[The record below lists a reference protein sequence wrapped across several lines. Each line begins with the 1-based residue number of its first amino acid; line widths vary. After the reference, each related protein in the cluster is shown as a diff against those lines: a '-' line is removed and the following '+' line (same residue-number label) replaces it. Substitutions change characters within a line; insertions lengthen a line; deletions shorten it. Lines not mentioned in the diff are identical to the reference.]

1 MFDLTVK
8 NKTIQ
13 YKMKIILFG
22 VTGML
27 GRYLFEILR
36 KKYEVICILRD
47 DFDIENEKWSN
58 LEDILTKK
66 LQKNDVVV
74 NCAGIIPQKYNHDNF
89 KAYIRINTLFP
100 HKLNEISKKIG
111 YKFIHITTDCVFN
124 GLKGNY
130 EVNDNHTAKDIYG
143 ISKSLGEPEE
153 ATIIRTSI
161 IGEELYNKKS
171 LLEWV
176 INNKN
181 KNIFG
186 FKNKYWNGVTCLT
199 LAKIINN
206 IIENET
212 YWKGIKH
219 INSSE
224 ILSKYELCNYI
235 NEIYSLNIEVTPM
248 EKEYKNLSLL
258 GDGTFKID
266 SIYNQIVEQ
275 KEFNIKYGH
284 YENLTSCRFCNNKN
298 LCEIMKFDDYPLSGG
313 FLKNKKNII
322 YEKIFPLTFL
332 FCENCKTGLVK
343 EIVKED
349 YLFTNINESSY
360 FYYSSTIPSL
370 VTHFK
375 NLYEKITLEHPN
387 KKNIL
392 EIGCND
398 GVFINNFVD
407 KGYNIIGID
416 PSKTITKIESNNI
429 IKYNTFFND
438 KSSSDILNK
447 YGKQDII
454 VSCNCLAHIN
464 DMFNIY
470 SNIKKLL
477 HDNGILIIEVHYL
490 KNIIDNFNF
499 DFIYH
504 EHMSYYS
511 INTIVQIC
519 KNHNL
524 FLENIEFINTH
535 GGSIRAFITHKKTIH
550 SNYFNIELE
559 KYINEEHEYKTNINK
574 LFERL
579 YLWKN
584 SILLKI
590 NEIKKDNKLVGYGA
604 SGRTNMIINYLST
617 KFDIIVDDSINK
629 IDSFIPYYHTKIE
642 NSDNIYTNNNIKFI
656 FILAWP
662 YTESIIKKH
671 IKFIKNGG
679 IFIKILPNIEIIDS
693 SNFENY
699 LKYFFFAR

>member
-1 MFDLTVK
+1 
-8 NKTIQ
+8 
-13 YKMKIILFG
+13 MKIVLFG
-22 VTGML
+22 ATGML
-27 GRYLFEILR
+27 GRYVLR
-36 KKYEVICILRD
+36 FLNKNYDVICILRD
-47 DFDIENEKWSN
+47 DYDIENDTWLKLKE
-58 LEDILTKK
+58 ILNIH
-66 LQKNDVVV
+66 LQKNDVVI
-74 NCAGIIPQKYNHDNF
+74 NCAGTIPQNYKNDNF
-89 KAYIRINTLFP
+89 KAFIRINTLFP
-100 HKLNEISKKIG
+100 HKLNEISKQIG
-111 YKFIHITTDCVFN
+111 YKFIHITTDCVFD

-130 EVNDNHTAKDIYG
+130 LVNNIHTAKDIYG

-153 ATIIRTSI
+153 ATVIRTSI

-176 INNKN
+176 ISNKNNK
-181 KNIFG
+181 IFG
-186 FKNKYWNGVTCLT
+186 FTNNFWNGVTCLT

-212 YWKGIKH
+212 YWNGIKH
-219 INSSE
+219 IHSNE
-224 ILSKYELCNYI
+224 IISKYKLCEYI
-235 NEIYSLNIEVTPM
+235 NEIYNLNITIEPI
-248 EKEYKNLSLL
+248 EKEFKDLSLIS
-258 GDGTFKID
+258 DNFFKID
-266 SIYNQIVEQ
+266 NIYNQLIEQ
-275 KEFNIKYGH
+275 KNFNIKYGY
-284 YENLTSCRFCNNKN
+284 YENLNFCRFCNTEN

-370 VTHFK
+370 VDHFK
-375 NLYEKITLEHPN
+375 NLYEKISLEYPD
-387 KKNIL
+387 KKNLL

-416 PSKTITKIESNNI
+416 PSKTITKIESPNI
-429 IKYNTFFND
+429 VKYNNFFNNE
-438 KSSSDILNK
+438 SSIDILNK

-454 VSCNCLAHIN
+454 VACNCLAHIN
-464 DMFNIY
+464 DICNIY
-470 SNIKKLL
+470 SNIKKIL
-477 HDNGILIIEVHYL
+477 HEDGILIIEVHYL

-511 INTIVQIC
+511 INTVIQIC
-519 KNHNL
+519 KNHDL

-535 GGSIRAFITHKKTIH
+535 GGSIRAFIRHKNNRN
-550 SNYFNIELE
+550 NYFNIELE
-559 KYINEEHEYKTNINK
+559 KYINEEHEYKININN
-574 LFERL
+574 LFEKL
-579 YLWKN
+579 DLWKN
-584 SILLKI
+584 NILLKI
-590 NEIKKDNKLVGYGA
+590 NDVKKDNKLVGYGA

-617 KFDIIVDDSINK
+617 RFDIIIDDSINK
-629 IDSFIPYYHTKIE
+629 IGSFIPYYHNKIE
-642 NSDNIYTNNNIKFI
+642 NSDNIYNNTNIKII

-662 YTESIIKKH
+662 YTESIVKKH

-679 IFIKILPNIEIIDS
+679 IFVKILPNIEIIDIN
-693 SNFENY
+693 NFQN
-699 LKYFFFAR
+699 FIV